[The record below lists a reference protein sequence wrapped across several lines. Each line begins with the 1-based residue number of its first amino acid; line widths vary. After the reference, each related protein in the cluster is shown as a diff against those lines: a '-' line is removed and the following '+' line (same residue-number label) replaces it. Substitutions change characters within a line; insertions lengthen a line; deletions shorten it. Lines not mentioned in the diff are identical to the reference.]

1 MLLNDEENILIEGI
15 LLYLYHNV
23 TFLIVCKS
31 IYQVSISP
39 YHVFTIPIHRF
50 LRWNALLS
58 PYMLTRVLL
67 VDARHFQK
75 NWRLITW
82 ADGIGF
88 GWTSH
93 ILKNCV
99 CDDILFD
106 TKLIARLRFTLL
118 SLLVIRETSVAAA
131 TLSKITIMKA
141 PLSFGL
147 IDTLLAIKLGIALN
161 AVYPYQWSG
170 HWPF

>member
-1 MLLNDEENILIEGI
+1 M
-15 LLYLYHNV
+15 
-23 TFLIVCKS
+23 
-31 IYQVSISP
+31 
-39 YHVFTIPIHRF
+39 
-50 LRWNALLS
+50 
-58 PYMLTRVLL
+58 
-67 VDARHFQK
+67 
-75 NWRLITW
+75 ITW

-118 SLLVIRETSVAAA
+118 SLLVVRETSVAAA
-131 TLSKITIMKA
+131 ALSKITIMKA

-147 IDTLLAIKLGIALN
+147 FDTLLAIKLGIALN
-161 AVYPYQWSG
+161 AVYPYQ
-170 HWPF
+170 